1 MRLLF
6 AIILIACNSAAGLG
20 QTAEF
25 SIKKAL
31 HKFPEAKQGITLEH
45 TFEFA
50 NTGTAPLLITDF
62 HVDCPCTKVILPDK
76 PVQPNAKGQ
85 IKITFDTT
93 GKSYYQDRIIYLT
106 ANTKKGKEKLRFKVF
121 VKPQE

>member
-25 SIKKAL
+25 SIKKYQ
-31 HKFPEAKQGITLEH
+31 HKFPETKPGVVLEH
-45 TFEFA
+45 IYEFT
-50 NTGTAPLLITDF
+50 NTGSAPLVITDYK
-62 HVDCPCTKVILPDK
+62 VDCPCTKVYL
-76 PVQPNAKGQ
+76 PNAPIPPKGKGQ
-85 IKITFDTT
+85 IKVTFDTE

-106 ANTKKGKEKLRFKVF
+106 TNTRKGKEKLRFKVF
-121 VKPQE
+121 VTP